1 MSGRRI
7 FLRFDTDTD
16 PCIQLRQDLFEEKKC
31 NKLRDEAGRFLN
43 TEVSGVLQ
51 RSMVILS
58 AKVVG
63 LIPAE
68 TCHKQ
73 MEPVRYLGHTAGK
86 LKSIRGRC
94 AKHVRG
100 VYVCVCVCE
109 TDWY

>member
-1 MSGRRI
+1 M
-7 FLRFDTDTD
+7 
-16 PCIQLRQDLFEEKKC
+16 FEEKTK
-31 NKLRDEAGRFLN
+31 KELRDEAGRFSN

-73 MEPVRYLGHTAGK
+73 MEPVRYLRHTAGK
-86 LKSIRGRC
+86 PKSIRGRC

-100 VYVCVCVCE
+100 VYVCVCACVNH
-109 TDWY
+109 DH